1 MGVLED
7 MSVEFVKRTGVR
19 GLDWAK
25 YDAAGFGPGTRQS
38 AIGSMAAPHG
48 YVFVLSGDVLEGMK
62 VITTLDTG
70 NSWTMTREQAEQAI
84 ESTGEQ
90 VKAAAD
96 DVWEA
101 IKDGSLML
109 AKEKVAKFPGE
120 FLKRTVGAVSL
131 NAYNGYV
138 LHMSG
143 AVADLVQA
151 GRVSEDE
158 AKKHADNVAMVF
170 RAIKTMDVRGDFSGI
185 KYQPKAQ
192 SGLGVLP
199 AFIAAYGGW
208 LIVAAVVVILGI
220 AFFVYASLANA
231 RAQAKFMDQC
241 EELRKLKG
249 AAGAQYCVDAAKD
262 MAEKSN
268 IDLAKLFSGLGIG
281 GAMKAVGIALGIGVA
296 AYIGVKFI
304 WPEIQKQRARA

>member
-7 MSVEFVKRTGVR
+7 LSVEFVKRTGVR

-38 AIGSMAAPHG
+38 AIGMLAAPAG
-48 YVFVLSGDVLEGMK
+48 YVYALSGDVLEGMK
-62 VITTLDTG
+62 VVTTLDTG
-70 NSWTMTREQAEQAI
+70 NSWTMTREQAESAI
-84 ESTGEQ
+84 ESTGAQ

-109 AKEKVAKFPGE
+109 AKNKVAKFPGE

-151 GRVSEDE
+151 GKVTEDE

-170 RAIKTMDVRGDFSGI
+170 RAIKTMDARGDFSGI
-185 KYQPKAQ
+185 KYEPRAQ
-192 SGLGVLP
+192 SGLGFLP
-199 AFIAAYGGW
+199 AFIVAYGGW

-231 RAQAKFMDQC
+231 RAQAKFMEQC
-241 EELRKLKG
+241 EELRKLQG
-249 AAGAQYCVDAAKD
+249 AAGAKYCVDAAKD

-268 IDLAKLFSGLGIG
+268 ANLATLFPGMGS
-281 GAMKAVGIALGIGVA
+281 AVKAVGIALGIGVV
-296 AYIGVKFI
+296 AYIGVKWI
-304 WPEIQKQRARA
+304 WPEIQKQRRASA